1 MGLNDLSIKYKLTL
15 YIVAGVFLV
24 LAVSTGIIITTVT
37 TQQEKLAYQQS
48 IELARDYANQFDG
61 DMRQS
66 KAIAQ
71 TLANSM
77 EVYSSANR
85 DEVNNMLKHLLLK
98 NPTLTGVYVGYE
110 PYAFDGK
117 DAEYSD
123 AHGHDG
129 TGRFIPYWNKI
140 SGSVALEPLVHYNE
154 YDYYQ
159 KTKKTTMDVVTEPY
173 YYQGIFMVS
182 FDSPIIKDGGF
193 VGIGGVDVSLKY
205 IDDVVGNVKAFDT
218 GYAFVTGNS
227 GIVVS
232 HPVHKDWIASKT
244 LYDFSIPEISKAA
257 DNIKEGK
264 GGNFETVDPAT
275 GKDVIMF
282 YEPVKTG
289 NYSFI
294 LVVPKDEM
302 LAGVTSLRSKLIII
316 SAVSIAFMGLVAY
329 LIAMSINRPINNIV
343 TSFKMISQDAV
354 EGKLDARANTDVGID
369 FREIPNGLNE

>member
-1 MGLNDLSIKYKLTL
+1 M
-15 YIVAGVFLV
+15 
-24 LAVSTGIIITTVT
+24 
-37 TQQEKLAYQQS
+37 
-48 IELARDYANQFDG
+48 
-61 DMRQS
+61 
-66 KAIAQ
+66 
-71 TLANSM
+71 
-77 EVYSSANR
+77 
-85 DEVNNMLKHLLLK
+85 
-98 NPTLTGVYVGYE
+98 
-110 PYAFDGK
+110 
-117 DAEYSD
+117 
-123 AHGHDG
+123 
-129 TGRFIPYWNKI
+129 
-140 SGSVALEPLVHYNE
+140 
-154 YDYYQ
+154 
-159 KTKKTTMDVVTEPY
+159 
-173 YYQGIFMVS
+173 
-182 FDSPIIKDGGF
+182 
-193 VGIGGVDVSLKY
+193 DVSLKY

-369 FREIPNGLNE
+369 FREIPNGLNEILDAVTAPIRENMRVTNALAKGELKTRIQLDLKGKFKQAGDTLDNFAEYLDRIIEDSNRVLTAIQNNDFSRPVRVHGEGDLRILTNGIEQTRLSLDEATTERIKAEHALRESEKSSGHSLIVQ